1 MKSTENNPRGTAKKL
16 RDMTEEILRTVLY
29 FNTME
34 GKIRGV
40 LLRLENMKDEIQW
53 VSSPVRK
60 YGR

>member
-16 RDMTEEILRTVLY
+16 RYMTEEILRTVLY

-40 LLRLENMKDEIQW
+40 LLRLENMKDEIRGL
-53 VSSPVRK
+53 SSPVR
-60 YGR
+60 